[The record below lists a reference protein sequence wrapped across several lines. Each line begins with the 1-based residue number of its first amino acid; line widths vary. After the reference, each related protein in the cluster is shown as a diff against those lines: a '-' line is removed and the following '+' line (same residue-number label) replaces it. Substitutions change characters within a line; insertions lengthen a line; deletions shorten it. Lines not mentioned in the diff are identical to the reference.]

1 MGSCNGRKRLG
12 GRSTNYEK
20 LGLGIIVKL
29 GRRRDRKQFETV
41 NYTAL
46 NFFLKNFGETNF
58 PLK

>member
-29 GRRRDRKQFETV
+29 GRKRDRKQFEIV
-41 NYTAL
+41 NGTAL
-46 NFFLKNFGETNF
+46 NFFLKNF
-58 PLK
+58 